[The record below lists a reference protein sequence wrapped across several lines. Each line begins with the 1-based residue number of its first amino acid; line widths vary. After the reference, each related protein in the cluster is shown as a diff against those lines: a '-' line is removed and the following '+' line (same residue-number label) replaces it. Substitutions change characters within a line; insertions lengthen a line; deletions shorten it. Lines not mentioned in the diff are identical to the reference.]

1 MDEGR
6 RDMTDAPEKLW
17 VEPDGETLIFHN
29 GSSDLEE
36 LIATGC
42 LHEYTRTDMAQARI
56 KELEAALAWYKEQVY
71 FFANGTTVRANEA
84 AIVLEEDGGKKAF
97 AALKGE
103 ET

>member
-1 MDEGR
+1 
-6 RDMTDAPEKLW
+6 
-17 VEPDGETLIFHN
+17 
-29 GSSDLEE
+29 
-36 LIATGC
+36 
-42 LHEYTRTDMAQARI
+42 
-56 KELEAALAWYKEQVY
+56 LAWYKEQVY